1 MKKAKKPTNPEPK
14 AAPATASTPPVD
26 QEPLTHRL
34 KPDGTIVE
42 LTEDE
47 KKKLTEED
55 PK

>member
-1 MKKAKKPTNPEPK
+1 MKKVTKPTKLVPK
-14 AAPATASTPPVD
+14 ATPATASTPLVD

-47 KKKLTEED
+47 KKKLAEED